1 MSLGAYTLGYKTF
14 AIDVIDTWVNKPALD
29 MRGIPFIQHNIE
41 DGPIP
46 DVPPADVV
54 IFTEVLEHLNCNPVL
69 ALTNIRKGMKPG
81 ALLILSTP
89 RRESGRHNPGIYQ
102 EEQLNPSEF
111 RPHWKYIPE
120 TRNGKAWVDAHTY
133 IYTEYELRHLV
144 ELCGFSI
151 LQFGLAWNGIT
162 SGILAFKDSRTDEA
176 VTDWALYVIRE
187 QL

>member
-1 MSLGAYTLGYKTF
+1 
-14 AIDVIDTWVNKPALD
+14 
-29 MRGIPFIQHNIE
+29 
-41 DGPIP
+41 
-46 DVPPADVV
+46 
-54 IFTEVLEHLNCNPVL
+54 
-69 ALTNIRKGMKPG
+69 MKPG